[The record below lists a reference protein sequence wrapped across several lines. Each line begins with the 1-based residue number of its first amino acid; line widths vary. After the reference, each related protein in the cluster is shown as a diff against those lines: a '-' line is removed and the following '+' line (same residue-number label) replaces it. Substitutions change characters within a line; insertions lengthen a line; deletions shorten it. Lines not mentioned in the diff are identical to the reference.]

1 MLVLAS
7 GQQCEK
13 ATMYQDLIEFW
24 FSEEASKHWFNS
36 TKAFDRALLEA
47 HEQTWLDAKQARL
60 DHWQQSAV
68 GSLALVI
75 LLDQLP
81 LNMFR
86 GQAKSFATE
95 SQSRDVAR
103 AAIAKGFDQ
112 ELPASRKAFLYMPF
126 MHSEALD
133 DQALAVRL
141 FDQPGLENNH
151 RFARHHYGIIERF
164 GRFPH
169 RNKILGRESTDAEI
183 EYLNSKQGFQG

>member
-1 MLVLAS
+1 
-7 GQQCEK
+7 
-13 ATMYQDLIEFW
+13 MYQDLIEFW

-47 HEQTWLDAKQARL
+47 HEQTWLDAKQDRL
-60 DHWQQSAV
+60 DHWQQSAA

-103 AAIAKGFDQ
+103 AAIAKGFEQ
-112 ELPASRKAFLYMPF
+112 EFPASRKAFLYMPF
-126 MHSEALD
+126 MHSET
-133 DQALAVRL
+133 LA
-141 FDQPGLENNH
+141 DLERCVELVQKTVEGGDEFNQDNYDAAIAH
-151 RFARHHYGIIERF
+151 RDIITRF

-169 RNKILGRESTDAEI
+169 RNEILGRESTAE
-183 EYLNSKQGFQG
+183 EVEFLEGPDSSF

>member
-1 MLVLAS
+1 
-7 GQQCEK
+7 
-13 ATMYQDLIEFW
+13 MYQDLIEFW

-103 AAIAKGFDQ
+103 AAITKGFDQ
-112 ELPASRKAFLYMPF
+112 ELPVSRKAFLYMPF
-126 MHSEALD
+126 MHSEELD
-133 DQALAVRL
+133 DQALAVKL

-151 RFARHHYGIIERF
+151 RIARHHYGIVERF

-169 RNKILGRESTDAEI
+169 RNKILGRESTNAEI